1 MGNAICPHLG
11 TMDEQNVRG
20 PNVEYPSFEN
30 RCLAINERG
39 LGDAGTVIL
48 TDQAT
53 FCLASGH
60 TYCPRYRAALGAGDE
75 QTDAGS
81 IGTEPIAEP
90 LASDWLSANLGE
102 LDQGIAELADD
113 SAAERR
119 MWGWMGAGLLFLMVF
134 LCSSAFAVY
143 LGWQTV
149 SSTIRASQGQ
159 LRDSVSVGPNQAPEA
174 PLLIVITATSETEV
188 QETAPVGAVLI
199 APPTPTF
206 DFPVAVTPT
215 PALVAQTGPAVGSVT
230 GGTGAGSVTQASAP
244 TPVVVAPPTPAPLID
259 VNVPVPEAPTRR
271 PTPTFEIVEIV
282 EENTPTTTPS
292 PTATYGP
299 PIVIF
304 KAKESI
310 IEPGECTEVFWNVRN
325 VKEVYY
331 EGLGVPGE
339 GSKEECIDED
349 GDVLYLLVVL
359 PNGITEEYTVTITPL
374 LPTPT
379 HTPTVTFTP
388 IPQFTPTWTPQPPPT
403 TPTRVV
409 TYGVDLGVIGGSR
422 QQCAVGATCSIGLST
437 SNLGNEP
444 DDLAVEIVEAGPWSS
459 QICRTDGVCAANTI
473 TLYNVGP
480 GNSGTVN
487 LSLSI
492 PADAGSQTA
501 TYSVRAS
508 SGKTGQAVRSDLILV
523 EIQIQ

>member
-1 MGNAICPHLG
+1 MGNAVCPHLG
-11 TMDEQNVRG
+11 TLDERNVRG

-30 RCLAINERG
+30 RCLAIDERG
-39 LGDAGTVIL
+39 VGDAATVIL

-60 TYCPRYRAALGAGDE
+60 TYCPRYRAALGAGSE
-75 QTDAGS
+75 QTGAG
-81 IGTEPIAEP
+81 GRGVEPDAEP

-102 LDQGIAELADD
+102 LDQGLADLAND

-119 MWGWMGAGLLFLMVF
+119 MWGWFGAGLLFLMVF
-134 LCSSAFAVY
+134 LCGSTFAVY

-159 LRDSVSVGPNQAPEA
+159 AGNSVVGALNQAPEA
-174 PLLIVITATSETEV
+174 PLLIVITATPETEIGG
-188 QETAPVGAVLI
+188 TAPVGAVLI

-206 DFPVAVTPT
+206 DFPVAVTAT
-215 PALVAQTGPAVGSVT
+215 PALVAQTGPAVGSST
-230 GGTGAGSVTQASAP
+230 GGTDSGNVAQAP
-244 TPVVVAPPTPAPLID
+244 TPVVVVPPTPAPLID
-259 VNVPVPEAPTRR
+259 VNVPVPDAPTRR
-271 PTPTFEIVEIV
+271 PTPTFEIVEVV

-304 KAKESI
+304 KAKEPI
-310 IEPGECTEVFWNVRN
+310 IRPGECTEVFWNVRN

-339 GSKEECIDED
+339 GSKEECIDDD
-349 GDVLYLLVVL
+349 GDILYLLVVL
-359 PNGITEEYTVTITPL
+359 PNGITEEYTTTITPL

-388 IPQFTPTWTPQPPPT
+388 VPEFTATWTPQPPPT

-409 TYGVDLGVIGGSR
+409 TYGVDLGVIGGSK
-422 QQCAVGATCSIGLST
+422 QQCAAGTTCAIGLST
-437 SNLGNEP
+437 SNLGSEP

-487 LSLSI
+487 LTLSV
-492 PADAGSQTA
+492 PADAGSQSA

-508 SGKTGQAVRSDLILV
+508 SGRTGQAVRSDLILV
-523 EIQIQ
+523 EIEIQ